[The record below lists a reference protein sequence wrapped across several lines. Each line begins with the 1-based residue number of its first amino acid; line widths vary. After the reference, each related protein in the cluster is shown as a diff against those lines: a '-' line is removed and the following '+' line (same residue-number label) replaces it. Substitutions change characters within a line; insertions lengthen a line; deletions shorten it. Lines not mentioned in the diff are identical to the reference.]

1 MNRRVV
7 ILTIMLM
14 ISTVAELNSTNFVLA
29 QPSSTIIIQADG
41 SIEGTDKI
49 QRNEN
54 AYTLTS
60 DIHCSV
66 DTAEALI
73 FILKDNIILDGA
85 SYTISSEGKG
95 IGIHMGSRQ
104 NVVVKNF
111 HIQNFGTGISFGFA
125 TNNLIMEGEPP
136 PYILAQNNQITNNK
150 ITSYYWGIAL
160 EHANATII
168 SDNTI
173 TSTNPKYGVSLGNC
187 NFTSFFNNKLYG
199 GSLYIDISNQ
209 NLIYDNTI
217 DGKSLMVLNQ
227 ESNEIIDGAGQV
239 ILQECNNITVRNVN
253 PSVDL
258 RVAIQLSNTN
268 NSKIINCSGRT
279 TLSNSHYNILSKNF
293 LSGIGSIG
301 YDSQPAITLSAS
313 DFNLI
318 FENQITKCDGEGISL
333 TGSDFNCIYKN
344 VVSDCDV
351 SIWLLGSNNNS
362 LYQNILESNRFGI
375 KLAFVQLP
383 NLNPLSY
390 NNSIFENTIN
400 SCDQGVHL
408 FSADENKVFK
418 NSISNCTAYGIY
430 LCCADGN
437 MFYSNNFLA
446 NNMQVYE
453 EHSVWTGM
461 GFEDYFSE
469 NNTWDAGSS
478 IGGNY
483 WSDYASRYPNAS
495 EVGNTGVG
503 DTPYFI
509 NENNVDRHPLM
520 APLDIET
527 VTVELPEWAKTTP
540 SPSPPPSQEPTS
552 TPEPQTESFP
562 TTLIIASAASVA
574 VVGIGLLLY
583 FKKRRAKPGD
593 EA

>member
-1 MNRRVV
+1 MKRK
-7 ILTIMLM
+7 LLAFMLALL
-14 ISTVAELNSTNFVLA
+14 ISLVAMLHNPNFTSA
-29 QPSSTIIIQADG
+29 QDFEAITIQADG

-54 AYTLTS
+54 TYTLTS

-85 SYTISSEGKG
+85 GYTISSEGNG
-95 IGIHMGSRQ
+95 IGIHMESRQ
-104 NVVVKNF
+104 NVVVKDFN
-111 HIQNFGTGISFGFA
+111 IQNFGTGISFGFA
-125 TNNLIMEGEPP
+125 TNNPIMESEPP

-160 EHANATII
+160 EHANATTI

-199 GSLYIDISNQ
+199 GGLDIGISNQ
-209 NLIYDNTI
+209 NLVIDNTI
-217 DGKSLMVLNQ
+217 DGKSLMVLNK
-227 ESNEIIDGAGQV
+227 ESNKIIDGAGQV
-239 ILQECNNITVRNVN
+239 ILQECSNITVTNIH

-258 RVAIQLSNTN
+258 RVTIQLIDTN
-268 NSKIINCSGRT
+268 NSKILNCSGRT
-279 TLSNSHYNILSKNF
+279 TLSNSHYNILSNNY

-301 YDSQPAITLSAS
+301 YDSQPAITLSTS

-333 TGSDFNCIYKN
+333 TGSHLNHIYNN
-344 VVSDCDV
+344 VVSECDV
-351 SIWLLGSNNNS
+351 GIWLLGSNNNS
-362 LYQNILESNRFGI
+362 LYQNILEGDSFGI
-375 KLAFVQLP
+375 KLAFEMFANIKP
-383 NLNPLSY
+383 FSY

-408 FSADENKVFK
+408 FSADENKVVR
-418 NSISNCTAYGIY
+418 NSISNCTAYGIF

-446 NNMQVYE
+446 NNVQVYE

-461 GFEDYFSE
+461 GFEEYFSE
-469 NNTWDAGSS
+469 NNTWDAGSA
-478 IGGNY
+478 IGGNF
-483 WSDYASRYPNAS
+483 WSDYN
-495 EVGNTGVG
+495 GIDNDGDGLG
-503 DTPYFI
+503 DTPYIIDALNQDNYPFI
-509 NENNVDRHPLM
+509 SPYKIPSPTQSPL
-520 APLDIET
+520 PT
-527 VTVELPEWAKTTP
+527 PTP
-540 SPSPPPSQEPTS
+540 SEETNATS
-552 TPEPQTESFP
+552 DPFP
-562 TTLIIASAASVA
+562 TTIAIASVIIVA
-574 VVGIGLLLY
+574 VIGTGLLVY
-583 FKKRRAKPGD
+583 FKKRKH
-593 EA
+593 

>member
-1 MNRRVV
+1 MKRK
-7 ILTIMLM
+7 LLAFMLALL
-14 ISTVAELNSTNFVLA
+14 ISLVAMLHNPNFTSA
-29 QPSSTIIIQADG
+29 QDFEAITIQADG

-54 AYTLTS
+54 TYTLTS

-85 SYTISSEGKG
+85 GYTISSEGNG
-95 IGIHMGSRQ
+95 IGIHMESRQ
-104 NVVVKNF
+104 NVVVKDFN
-111 HIQNFGTGISFGFA
+111 IQNFGTGISFGFA
-125 TNNLIMEGEPP
+125 TNNPIMEGEPP

-160 EHANATII
+160 EHANATTI

-199 GSLYIDISNQ
+199 GGLDIGISNQ
-209 NLIYDNTI
+209 NLVIDNTI
-217 DGKSLMVLNQ
+217 DGKSLMVLNK
-227 ESNEIIDGAGQV
+227 ESNKIIDGAGQV
-239 ILQECNNITVRNVN
+239 ILQECSNITVTNIH

-258 RVAIQLSNTN
+258 RVTIQLIDTN
-268 NSKIINCSGRT
+268 NSKILNCSGRT
-279 TLSNSHYNILSKNF
+279 TLSNSHYNILSNNY

-301 YDSQPAITLSAS
+301 YDSQPAITLSTS

-333 TGSDFNCIYKN
+333 TGSHLNHIYNN
-344 VVSDCDV
+344 VVSECDV
-351 SIWLLGSNNNS
+351 GIWLLGSNNNS
-362 LYQNILESNRFGI
+362 LYQNILEGDSFGI
-375 KLAFVQLP
+375 KLAFEMFANIKP
-383 NLNPLSY
+383 FSY

-408 FSADENKVFK
+408 FSADENKVVR
-418 NSISNCTAYGIY
+418 NSISNCTAYGIF

-446 NNMQVYE
+446 NNVQVYE

-461 GFEDYFSE
+461 GFEEYFSE
-469 NNTWDAGSS
+469 NNTWDAGSA
-478 IGGNY
+478 IGGNF
-483 WSDYASRYPNAS
+483 WSDYN
-495 EVGNTGVG
+495 GIDNDGDGLG
-503 DTPYFI
+503 DTPYIIDALNQDNYPFI
-509 NENNVDRHPLM
+509 SPYKIPSPTQSPL
-520 APLDIET
+520 PT
-527 VTVELPEWAKTTP
+527 PTP
-540 SPSPPPSQEPTS
+540 SEETNATS
-552 TPEPQTESFP
+552 DPFP
-562 TTLIIASAASVA
+562 TTIAIASVIIVA
-574 VVGIGLLLY
+574 VIGTGLLVY
-583 FKKRRAKPGD
+583 FKKRKH
-593 EA
+593 

>member
-1 MNRRVV
+1 MKRTALA
-7 ILTIMLM
+7 LTL
-14 ISTVAELNSTNFVLA
+14 ISVLLCSAISITPCVRFASA
-29 QPSSTIIIQADG
+29 QDFEAITIQADG

-49 QRNEN
+49 QQNEN
-54 AYTLTS
+54 VYTLTS

-85 SYTISSEGKG
+85 GYTISSEGNG

-104 NVVVKNF
+104 NVVVKDFN
-111 HIQNFGTGISFGFA
+111 IQNFGTGISFGFA
-125 TNNLIMEGEPP
+125 TNNPIMESGPP
-136 PYILAQNNQITNNK
+136 PYILAQNNQIINNK
-150 ITSYYWGIAL
+150 ITSYYWGIDLA
-160 EHANATII
+160 HANATII
-168 SDNTI
+168 SDNII

-199 GSLYIDISNQ
+199 GSLYLGISNQ
-209 NLIYDNTI
+209 NLIIDNTI

-227 ESNEIIDGAGQV
+227 ESNKIIDGAGQV
-239 ILQECNNITVRNVN
+239 ILQECSNITVTNVN

-258 RVAIQLSNTN
+258 RVAIQLFDTN
-268 NSKIINCSGRT
+268 NSKIVNCSGRT
-279 TLSNSHYNILSKNF
+279 TLSNSHYNILSNNF

-333 TGSDFNCIYKN
+333 TGSDLNHIYNN

-351 SIWLLGSNNNS
+351 GIWLLGSNNNS
-362 LYQNILESNRFGI
+362 LYQNILESNSFGI
-375 KLAFVQLP
+375 KLAFDMFASIIP
-383 NLNPLSY
+383 FSY

-408 FSADENKVFK
+408 FSADENRVFR
-418 NSISNCTAYGIY
+418 NSISNCTAYGIF

-478 IGGNY
+478 IRGNF
-483 WSDYASRYPNAS
+483 WSDYN
-495 EVGNTGVG
+495 GTDTDDDGMG
-503 DTPYFI
+503 DTPYIIDAYNQDNYPVIFPFEI
-509 NENNVDRHPLM
+509 P
-520 APLDIET
+520 PPT
-527 VTVELPEWAKTTP
+527 Q
-540 SPSPPPSQEPTS
+540 SPSPTPTPSEETTS
-552 TPEPQTESFP
+552 TSDPFP
-562 TTLIIASAASVA
+562 TTIVIASVITVA
-574 VVGIGLLLY
+574 VIGIGLLVY
-583 FKKRRAKPGD
+583 FKKRKR
-593 EA
+593 

>member
-1 MNRRVV
+1 MKRK
-7 ILTIMLM
+7 LLAFMLALL
-14 ISTVAELNSTNFVLA
+14 ISLVAMLHNPNFTSA
-29 QPSSTIIIQADG
+29 QDFEAITIQADG

-54 AYTLTS
+54 TYTLTS

-85 SYTISSEGKG
+85 GYTISSEGNG
-95 IGIHMGSRQ
+95 IGIHMESRQ
-104 NVVVKNF
+104 NVVVKDFN
-111 HIQNFGTGISFGFA
+111 IQNFGTGISFGFA
-125 TNNLIMEGEPP
+125 TNNPIMEGEPP

-160 EHANATII
+160 EHANATTI

-199 GSLYIDISNQ
+199 GGLDIGISNQ
-209 NLIYDNTI
+209 NLVIDNTI
-217 DGKSLMVLNQ
+217 DGKSLMVLNK
-227 ESNEIIDGAGQV
+227 ESNKIIDGAGQV
-239 ILQECNNITVRNVN
+239 ILQECSNITVTNIH

-258 RVAIQLSNTN
+258 RVTIQLIDTN
-268 NSKIINCSGRT
+268 NSKILNCSGRT
-279 TLSNSHYNILSKNF
+279 TLSNSHYNILSNNY

-301 YDSQPAITLSAS
+301 YDSQPAITLSTS

-333 TGSDFNCIYKN
+333 TGSHLNHIYNN
-344 VVSDCDV
+344 VVSECDV
-351 SIWLLGSNNNS
+351 GIWLLGSNNNS
-362 LYQNILESNRFGI
+362 LYQNILEGDSFGI
-375 KLAFVQLP
+375 KLAFEMLANIKP
-383 NLNPLSY
+383 FSY

-408 FSADENKVFK
+408 FSADENKVVR
-418 NSISNCTAYGIY
+418 NSISNCTAYGIF

-461 GFEDYFSE
+461 GFEEYFSE
-469 NNTWDAGSS
+469 NNTWDAGSA
-478 IGGNY
+478 IGGNF
-483 WSDYASRYPNAS
+483 WSDYN
-495 EVGNTGVG
+495 GIDNDGDGLG
-503 DTPYFI
+503 DTPYIIDALNQDNYPFI
-509 NENNVDRHPLM
+509 SPYKIPSPTQSPL
-520 APLDIET
+520 PT
-527 VTVELPEWAKTTP
+527 PTP
-540 SPSPPPSQEPTS
+540 SEETNATS
-552 TPEPQTESFP
+552 DPFP
-562 TTLIIASAASVA
+562 TTIAIASVIIVA
-574 VVGIGLLLY
+574 VIGTGLLVY
-583 FKKRRAKPGD
+583 FKKRKH
-593 EA
+593 

>member
-1 MNRRVV
+1 MKRK
-7 ILTIMLM
+7 LLAFMLALL
-14 ISTVAELNSTNFVLA
+14 ISLVAMLHNPNFTSA
-29 QPSSTIIIQADG
+29 QDFEAITIQADG

-54 AYTLTS
+54 TYTLTS

-85 SYTISSEGKG
+85 GYTISSEGNG
-95 IGIHMGSRQ
+95 IGIHMESRQ
-104 NVVVKNF
+104 NVVVKDFN
-111 HIQNFGTGISFGFA
+111 IQNFGTGISFGFA
-125 TNNLIMEGEPP
+125 TNNPIMEGEPP

-160 EHANATII
+160 EHANATTI

-199 GSLYIDISNQ
+199 GGLDIGISNQ
-209 NLIYDNTI
+209 NLVIDNTI
-217 DGKSLMVLNQ
+217 DGKSLMVLNK
-227 ESNEIIDGAGQV
+227 ESNKIIDGAGQV
-239 ILQECNNITVRNVN
+239 ILQECSNITVTNIH

-258 RVAIQLSNTN
+258 RVTIQLIDTN
-268 NSKIINCSGRT
+268 NSKILNCSGRT
-279 TLSNSHYNILSKNF
+279 TLSNSHYNILSNNY

-301 YDSQPAITLSAS
+301 YDSQPAITLSTS

-333 TGSDFNCIYKN
+333 TGSHLNHIYNN
-344 VVSDCDV
+344 VVSECDV
-351 SIWLLGSNNNS
+351 GIWLLGSNNNS
-362 LYQNILESNRFGI
+362 LYQNILEGDSFGI
-375 KLAFVQLP
+375 KLAFEMFANIKP
-383 NLNPLSY
+383 FSY

-408 FSADENKVFK
+408 FSADENKVVR
-418 NSISNCTAYGIY
+418 NSISNCTAYGIF

-461 GFEDYFSE
+461 GFEEYFSE
-469 NNTWDAGSS
+469 NNTWDAGSA
-478 IGGNY
+478 IGGNF
-483 WSDYASRYPNAS
+483 WSDYN
-495 EVGNTGVG
+495 GIDNDGDGLG
-503 DTPYFI
+503 DTPYIIDALNQDNYPFI
-509 NENNVDRHPLM
+509 SPYKIPSPTQSPL
-520 APLDIET
+520 PT
-527 VTVELPEWAKTTP
+527 PTP
-540 SPSPPPSQEPTS
+540 SEETNATS
-552 TPEPQTESFP
+552 DPFP
-562 TTLIIASAASVA
+562 TTIAIASVIIVA
-574 VVGIGLLLY
+574 VIGTGLLVY
-583 FKKRRAKPGD
+583 FKKRKH
-593 EA
+593 